1 MYYETYRQILLD
13 AENKH
18 KIAIVIGSVNCIIK
32 AVRRWLALVKIR
44 KSIANKKDKENKK
57 VTFNKIKTLVEIK
70 EEVVLLVN
78 DIDIRINEL
87 KEKLNEI

>member
-1 MYYETYRQILLD
+1 MLG
-13 AENKH
+13 K
-18 KIAIVIGSVNCIIK
+18 
-32 AVRRWLALVKIR
+32 
-44 KSIANKKDKENKK
+44 NKK

-70 EEVVLLVN
+70 EEVELLVN